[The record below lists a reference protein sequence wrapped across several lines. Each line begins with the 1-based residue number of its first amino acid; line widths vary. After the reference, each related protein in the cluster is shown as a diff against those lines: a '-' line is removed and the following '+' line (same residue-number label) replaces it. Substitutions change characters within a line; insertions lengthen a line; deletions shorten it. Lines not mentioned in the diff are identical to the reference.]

1 MKNMNNKLA
10 NKNRDPIEEARKSE
24 KFRQYSEN
32 VMPRIRLATE
42 VYNSRKALGLS
53 QQALAKEMNS
63 TQKVVSKV
71 ENGDMN
77 LGIELLNRF
86 ADKLHFNSDHLAR
99 VFNCGQA
106 YVIVSTDAK
115 KNETKNELRVMGR
128 SENMPLAVG
137 TIVSG
142 TAVTYFP
149 SASRVVSASNTIKHV
164 KK

>member
-10 NKNRDPIEEARKSE
+10 NKNRDPMGEARKSE

-53 QQALAKEMNS
+53 QQALAKEINS
-63 TQKVVSKV
+63 TQKVISKV

-86 ADKLHFNSDHLAR
+86 VEKLNFNSDTLAR

-106 YVIVSTDAK
+106 YVVINAGTK
-115 KNETKNELRVMGR
+115 KSETKNELI
-128 SENMPLAVG
+128 S
-137 TIVSG
+137 T
-142 TAVTYFP
+142 
-149 SASRVVSASNTIKHV
+149 
-164 KK
+164 